1 MKKQSLNALAASYRA
16 DLLYYIERAKLGK
29 CPPHWQAYCFGE
41 IAAAKGT
48 DAYPEDGDALLDEL
62 HRLVDTVPQI
72 TNREESAAEIAA
84 YRGQMLFYFDRD
96 YYTLAELV
104 RLPDRK
110 KYGACVYIDADGS
123 RQDRPGY
130 ANDIALQ
137 VDEWR
142 RENGI
147 PFDKST
153 IAAYRGQML
162 FYFDRDYYT
171 LAELVRLP
179 DRKKYGACVYID
191 ADGSRQDRPGYAND
205 IALQVDEWRRE
216 NGIPFDKSTIAA
228 SPSEVDGGEFDTMDE
243 ALRYLYTCLNFPD
256 SVLC

>member
-153 IAAYRGQML
+153 IAA
-162 FYFDRDYYT
+162 
-171 LAELVRLP
+171 
-179 DRKKYGACVYID
+179 
-191 ADGSRQDRPGYAND
+191 
-205 IALQVDEWRRE
+205 
-216 NGIPFDKSTIAA
+216 
-228 SPSEVDGGEFDTMDE
+228 SPSEADGGEFFVRYSGERRRGGGTPPYAWPGRGGRANGYGRIWNPPLRCRGRCLHRPGKLT
-243 ALRYLYTCLNFPD
+243 ALQLVQLGVF
-256 SVLC
+256 LL

>member
-41 IAAAKGT
+41 LAAAKGT

-123 RQDRPGY
+123 RQDRPATSAPRRGCC
-130 ANDIALQ
+130 ACARAWASTPTTARPRSGRS
-137 VDEWR
+137 WR
-142 RENGI
+142 TPPR
-147 PFDKST
+147 
-153 IAAYRGQML
+153 
-162 FYFDRDYYT
+162 
-171 LAELVRLP
+171 
-179 DRKKYGACVYID
+179 
-191 ADGSRQDRPGYAND
+191 
-205 IALQVDEWRRE
+205 
-216 NGIPFDKSTIAA
+216 
-228 SPSEVDGGEFDTMDE
+228 
-243 ALRYLYTCLNFPD
+243 
-256 SVLC
+256 

>member
-29 CPPHWQAYCFGE
+29 CPSHWQAYCFGE

-123 RQDRPGY
+123 RQDR
-130 ANDIALQ
+130 
-137 VDEWR
+137 
-142 RENGI
+142 
-147 PFDKST
+147 S
-153 IAAYRGQML
+153 
-162 FYFDRDYYT
+162 
-171 LAELVRLP
+171 
-179 DRKKYGACVYID
+179 
-191 ADGSRQDRPGYAND
+191 GYAND

-243 ALRYLYTCLNFPD
+243 ALRYLYTL
-256 SVLC
+256 SLIHI

>member
-1 MKKQSLNALAASYRA
+1 MMANDQEVKYLVPGLERGLQLLLA
-16 DLLYYIERAKLGK
+16 
-29 CPPHWQAYCFGE
+29 FGE
-41 IAAAKGT
+41 QHRELTFA
-48 DAYPEDGDALLDEL
+48 EL

-72 TNREESAAEIAA
+72 TNREENVAEIAA

-104 RLPDRK
+104 RLPGRK
-110 KYGACVYIDADGS
+110 KYSACVYIDADGS

-153 IAAYRGQML
+153 IAAR
-162 FYFDRDYYT
+162 
-171 LAELVRLP
+171 
-179 DRKKYGACVYID
+179 
-191 ADGSRQDRPGYAND
+191 
-205 IALQVDEWRRE
+205 
-216 NGIPFDKSTIAA
+216 
-228 SPSEVDGGEFDTMDE
+228 PSEVDGGEFDTMDE

>member
-104 RLPDRK
+104 RLPDR
-110 KYGACVYIDADGS
+110 
-123 RQDRPGY
+123 
-130 ANDIALQ
+130 
-137 VDEWR
+137 
-142 RENGI
+142 
-147 PFDKST
+147 
-153 IAAYRGQML
+153 
-162 FYFDRDYYT
+162 
-171 LAELVRLP
+171 
-179 DRKKYGACVYID
+179 
-191 ADGSRQDRPGYAND
+191 PGYAND

>member
-1 MKKQSLNALAASYRA
+1 MIQNERPTSYEKQSLNALAASYRA

-110 KYGACVYIDADGS
+110 KYAACVYIDADGS
-123 RQDRPGY
+123 RQ
-130 ANDIALQ
+130 N
-137 VDEWR
+137 
-142 RENGI
+142 
-147 PFDKST
+147 
-153 IAAYRGQML
+153 
-162 FYFDRDYYT
+162 
-171 LAELVRLP
+171 
-179 DRKKYGACVYID
+179 
-191 ADGSRQDRPGYAND
+191 RPGYAND

>member
-1 MKKQSLNALAASYRA
+1 MSTILKANNTETPCEAAEHYRDSA
-16 DLLYYIERAKLGK
+16 WGRPT
-29 CPPHWQAYCFGE
+29 C
-41 IAAAKGT
+41 
-48 DAYPEDGDALLDEL
+48 
-62 HRLVDTVPQI
+62 TVTI
-72 TNREESAAEIAA
+72 KASAAE
-84 YRGQMLFYFDRD
+84 
-96 YYTLAELV
+96 
-104 RLPDRK
+104 
-110 KYGACVYIDADGS
+110 
-123 RQDRPGY
+123 
-130 ANDIALQ
+130 
-137 VDEWR
+137 
-142 RENGI
+142 
-147 PFDKST
+147 

>member
-1 MKKQSLNALAASYRA
+1 M
-16 DLLYYIERAKLGK
+16 
-29 CPPHWQAYCFGE
+29 
-41 IAAAKGT
+41 
-48 DAYPEDGDALLDEL
+48 
-62 HRLVDTVPQI
+62 DTVPQI

-96 YYTLAELV
+96 YYTLADWCACRTGKV
-104 RLPDRK
+104 R
-110 KYGACVYIDADGS
+110 
-123 RQDRPGY
+123 
-130 ANDIALQ
+130 
-137 VDEWR
+137 
-142 RENGI
+142 
-147 PFDKST
+147 
-153 IAAYRGQML
+153 
-162 FYFDRDYYT
+162 
-171 LAELVRLP
+171 
-179 DRKKYGACVYID
+179 ACVYID

>member
-84 YRGQMLFYFDRD
+84 
-96 YYTLAELV
+96 
-104 RLPDRK
+104 
-110 KYGACVYIDADGS
+110 
-123 RQDRPGY
+123 
-130 ANDIALQ
+130 
-137 VDEWR
+137 
-142 RENGI
+142 
-147 PFDKST
+147 
-153 IAAYRGQML
+153 
-162 FYFDRDYYT
+162 
-171 LAELVRLP
+171 
-179 DRKKYGACVYID
+179 ID

>member
-48 DAYPEDGDALLDEL
+48 DAYPEDGDTLLDEL

-104 RLPDRK
+104 RLPFCSLKGLGGAAADALENATLHGQEYLSIEELQQASGVGSSIIDRLRQV
-110 KYGACVYIDADGS
+110 GALGDLPES
-123 RQDRPGY
+123 S
-130 ANDIALQ
+130 Q
-137 VDEWR
+137 VS
-142 RENGI
+142 
-147 PFDKST
+147 F
-153 IAAYRGQML
+153 
-162 FYFDRDYYT
+162 F
-171 LAELVRLP
+171 
-179 DRKKYGACVYID
+179 
-191 ADGSRQDRPGYAND
+191 
-205 IALQVDEWRRE
+205 
-216 NGIPFDKSTIAA
+216 
-228 SPSEVDGGEFDTMDE
+228 
-243 ALRYLYTCLNFPD
+243 
-256 SVLC
+256 

>member
-1 MKKQSLNALAASYRA
+1 MPAPLAG
-16 DLLYYIERAKLGK
+16 LLLWGNRCGQGHG
-29 CPPHWQAYCFGE
+29 C
-41 IAAAKGT
+41 
-48 DAYPEDGDALLDEL
+48 YPEDGDALLDEL

-72 TNREESAAEIAA
+72 TNREESVAE
-84 YRGQMLFYFDRD
+84 
-96 YYTLAELV
+96 
-104 RLPDRK
+104 
-110 KYGACVYIDADGS
+110 
-123 RQDRPGY
+123 
-130 ANDIALQ
+130 
-137 VDEWR
+137 
-142 RENGI
+142 
-147 PFDKST
+147 

>member
-16 DLLYYIERAKLGK
+16 DLLYYIERAKVGK

-48 DAYPEDGDALLDEL
+48 DAYPE
-62 HRLVDTVPQI
+62 
-72 TNREESAAEIAA
+72 EIAA
-84 YRGQMLFYFDRD
+84 DRGQMLFYFDRD

-142 RENGI
+142 
-147 PFDKST
+147 K
-153 IAAYRGQML
+153 
-162 FYFDRDYYT
+162 
-171 LAELVRLP
+171 
-179 DRKKYGACVYID
+179 
-191 ADGSRQDRPGYAND
+191 
-205 IALQVDEWRRE
+205 E

-228 SPSEVDGGEFDTMDE
+228 SPSEADGGEFDTMDE

>member
-16 DLLYYIERAKLGK
+16 DLLYYIERAKQGK

-153 IAAYRGQML
+153 IAA
-162 FYFDRDYYT
+162 
-171 LAELVRLP
+171 
-179 DRKKYGACVYID
+179 
-191 ADGSRQDRPGYAND
+191 
-205 IALQVDEWRRE
+205 
-216 NGIPFDKSTIAA
+216 

>member
-1 MKKQSLNALAASYRA
+1 M
-16 DLLYYIERAKLGK
+16 
-29 CPPHWQAYCFGE
+29 
-41 IAAAKGT
+41 
-48 DAYPEDGDALLDEL
+48 
-62 HRLVDTVPQI
+62 
-72 TNREESAAEIAA
+72 AEIAA

-104 RLPDRK
+104 RLPGRK
-110 KYGACVYIDADGS
+110 KYSACVYIDADGS

-153 IAAYRGQML
+153 IAAR
-162 FYFDRDYYT
+162 
-171 LAELVRLP
+171 
-179 DRKKYGACVYID
+179 
-191 ADGSRQDRPGYAND
+191 
-205 IALQVDEWRRE
+205 
-216 NGIPFDKSTIAA
+216 
-228 SPSEVDGGEFDTMDE
+228 PSEVDGGEFDTMDE

>member
-1 MKKQSLNALAASYRA
+1 M
-16 DLLYYIERAKLGK
+16 
-29 CPPHWQAYCFGE
+29 
-41 IAAAKGT
+41 
-48 DAYPEDGDALLDEL
+48 
-62 HRLVDTVPQI
+62 
-72 TNREESAAEIAA
+72 
-84 YRGQMLFYFDRD
+84 
-96 YYTLAELV
+96 

-142 RENGI
+142 R
-147 PFDKST
+147 K
-153 IAAYRGQML
+153 
-162 FYFDRDYYT
+162 
-171 LAELVRLP
+171 
-179 DRKKYGACVYID
+179 
-191 ADGSRQDRPGYAND
+191 
-205 IALQVDEWRRE
+205 